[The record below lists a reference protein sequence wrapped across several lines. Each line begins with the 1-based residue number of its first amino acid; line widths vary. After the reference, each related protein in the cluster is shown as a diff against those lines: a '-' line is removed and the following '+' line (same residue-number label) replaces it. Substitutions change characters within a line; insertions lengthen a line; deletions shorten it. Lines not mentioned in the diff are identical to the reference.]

1 MRRSKTTKIDELISQ
16 ILKESNLDSRLK
28 EVDLIN
34 SWEKIIGKNVARTT
48 TNIYIRNRILYVHLR
63 SSIVRNE
70 LLMVRDGLK
79 NALNREVNAKIIDNI
94 IFR

>member
-16 ILKESNLDSRLK
+16 ILKDSNLDSRLK

-34 SWEKIIGKNVARTT
+34 SWEKVIGRNVARTT

-63 SSIVRNE
+63 SAIVRNE
-70 LLMVRDGLK
+70 LLMVRDGLRT
-79 NALNREVNAKIIDNI
+79 ALNREVGSKIIDNI